1 MRYLKIILTIA
12 VIVSACG
19 MASAQKG
26 MQGVGVN
33 LGIRYETNCLDYS
46 MERGI
51 IFGMDM
57 KYQYNVNNYYRIE
70 PFLSLGTRKDQ
81 KEFQIGMNNH
91 IFLWKVRRCRPYFI
105 AGLGFSW
112 VKYTGEL
119 ANGYDLRGYDF
130 GYEYVRLVTESIRSG
145 SFYWRSG
152 FGADYRFT
160 HKWSGQLEL
169 CMAGTVYGYQ
179 LVYPQLRIG
188 FTYTF

>member
-33 LGIRYETNCLDYS
+33 LGIRYEMYLVARAVMD
-46 MERGI
+46 EGI
-51 IFGMDM
+51 VPGVDL
-57 KYQYNVNNYYRIE
+57 KYQYNVNNFYRLE
-70 PFLSLGTRKDQ
+70 PFLSFDMRSGQKDVQ
-81 KEFQIGMNNH
+81 VGLNNH
-91 IFLWKVRRCRPYFI
+91 IFMSKVKRFRPYFI
-105 AGLGFSW
+105 IGVGFSW
-112 VKYTGEL
+112 MEYTGDLQHYLKDDNVYL
-119 ANGYDLRGYDF
+119 ANSLI
-130 GYEYVRLVTESIRSG
+130 SN
-145 SFYWRSG
+145 SFYWRGG
-152 FGADYRFT
+152 FGGDYRFT

-179 LVYPQLRIG
+179 MVYPQLRIG